1 MAILLLFNQSIQWT
15 VDEIE
20 NHTKMNH
27 ERIRSTLVNLV
38 KFKLLI
44 YSENDS
50 TVRLAEDFRK

>member
-20 NHTKMNH
+20 NQTKMNH
-27 ERIRSTLVNLV
+27 ERIRSILVNLV

-44 YSENDS
+44 YNENDS
-50 TVRLAEDFRK
+50 TVRRAEDFRK

>member
-1 MAILLLFNQSIQWT
+1 MVILLLFNQSIQWT

-27 ERIRSTLVNLV
+27 ERIRSILVNLV

-44 YSENDS
+44 YNENDS